1 MVLDHRSCDVIYSFN
16 SGYSILLK
24 GKQIWPNRVPP
35 NCFQLEELSKDAP
48 LLHVSGRPMNE

>member
-1 MVLDHRSCDVIYSFN
+1 MVLDHRLCDVIYSFN

-24 GKQIWPNRVPP
+24 GKQIWPNRVSP

-48 LLHVSGRPMNE
+48 LHACFGLPNE